1 MKISAEDDYWIM
13 LIVAC
18 DFAESLVAEQTKLC
32 NRYRNSVNILLLLLI
47 LFLSTFIPPSFDT
60 GFTPCGCRKI
70 KIVLHVDLAPPLF
83 YLVVLVP
90 DYQVK

>member
-32 NRYRNSVNILLLLLI
+32 NRY
-47 LFLSTFIPPSFDT
+47 TE
-60 GFTPCGCRKI
+60 
-70 KIVLHVDLAPPLF
+70 IV
-83 YLVVLVP
+83 
-90 DYQVK
+90 